1 MPGESEWPVSEI
13 KYASA
18 DAEFLPLNRKRLPYG
33 SHRCGRALIE
43 GDQTWNRLGISSTY
57 LQPLKGSAR
66 SSDLAG

>member
-1 MPGESEWPVSEI
+1 MRGKSERPASEI

-18 DAEFLPLNRKRLPYG
+18 DAEFLPLNRKRLRHG
-33 SHRCGRALIE
+33 SHRHARALVE
-43 GDQTWNRLGISSTY
+43 GDQDWNRLRISSTY